1 MEFTVLFYFLVCLKT
16 VIIKIEERKKEGRE
30 KKRKEKRKE
39 RSRKEGGREARREVG
54 KERRGLN
61 ERLKTINHEISEY

>member
-39 RSRKEGGREARREVG
+39 RRGWREKRRKEKEVPD
-54 KERRGLN
+54 
-61 ERLKTINHEISEY
+61 II